1 MDGLKRLMSFSVKTC
16 DNPHLARGDD
26 VLLARVTLGL
36 LHLGAHLLLHGG
48 ALLLGHGGALLLG
61 HVTAL
66 LSGQQR
72 SEYQ

>member
-36 LHLGAHLLLHGG
+36 LHLGAHLLLHSG